1 MILKKIVTIFILI
14 GAIVYTHYSQA
25 QAFSIVKDRYKS
37 RQLENMVFMRWGGF
51 RPKWYYILFHNKYRK
66 GPDRRT
72 MLQLVATDLMIRQTS
87 KKSDEEKEDVEIMYS
102 EEIWDAINR
111 ASETHYHLHFKPLF
125 EKLNRDID
133 ALIARGITI
142 NTHTDAIQ
150 SFRKEQERLNGE
162 IDIVRKGWLEK
173 GDSAEAMKAIEKD
186 LRSLKGNLIKFV
198 NLQTINQKY
207 LSIQP

>member
-1 MILKKIVTIFILI
+1 
-14 GAIVYTHYSQA
+14 
-25 QAFSIVKDRYKS
+25 
-37 RQLENMVFMRWGGF
+37 MVFMRWGGF

-72 MLQLVATDLMIRQTS
+72 MLQLVPTDLVIRQT
-87 KKSDEEKEDVEIMYS
+87 KDKSDEEKDDVEIMFS
-102 EEIWDAINR
+102 EETWDAINR
-111 ASETHYHLHFKPLF
+111 ASETHYHVHFKPLF
-125 EKLNRDID
+125 DKLNRDID

-142 NTHTDAIQ
+142 NTHADAIQ
-150 SFRKEQERLNGE
+150 SFRMEQERLNGE
-162 IDIVRKGWLEK
+162 IEIIRKGWLEK

-186 LRSLKGNLIKFV
+186 LRSLKGNLIKFM

>member
-1 MILKKIVTIFILI
+1 MSILRIVTILILLGSI
-14 GAIVYTHYSQA
+14 MFSQYSQA
-25 QAFSIVKDRYKS
+25 QAVSIVKDRYKS

-72 MLQLVATDLMIRQTS
+72 MLQLVATDLVIRQTAE
-87 KKSDEEKEDVEIMYS
+87 KSEEEKEDVEIMFS
-102 EEIWDAINR
+102 EETWDAINR

-142 NTHTDAIQ
+142 NTHASAIQ
-150 SFRKEQERLNGE
+150 SFRMEQDRLNGE
-162 IDIVRKGWLEK
+162 IKIIRKGWLEK
-173 GDSAEAMKAIEKD
+173 GDSAEAMKEIEKD
-186 LRSLKGNLIKFV
+186 LRSLKSNLIKFI
-198 NLQTINQKY
+198 NLQTIHQKY

>member
-1 MILKKIVTIFILI
+1 MKKIVTIFILLGSI
-14 GAIVYTHYSQA
+14 MDTHYSKA
-25 QAFSIVKDRYKS
+25 QVVSIVKDRYKS

-72 MLQLVATDLMIRQTS
+72 MLQLVAADLVIRQTLE
-87 KKSDEEKEDVEIMYS
+87 KSEEEKEDVEIMFS
-102 EEIWDAINR
+102 EETWDAINR
-111 ASETHYHLHFKPLF
+111 ASEMHYHLHFKPLF
-125 EKLNRDID
+125 GKLNRDID

-142 NTHTDAIQ
+142 NTHVDAIQ
-150 SFRKEQERLNGE
+150 SFRKEQERLNSE
-162 IDIVRKGWLEK
+162 IEIIRKGWLEK
-173 GDSAEAMKAIEKD
+173 GDSAEAMKSIEKD
-186 LRSLKGNLIKFV
+186 LRSLKRNLIKFM